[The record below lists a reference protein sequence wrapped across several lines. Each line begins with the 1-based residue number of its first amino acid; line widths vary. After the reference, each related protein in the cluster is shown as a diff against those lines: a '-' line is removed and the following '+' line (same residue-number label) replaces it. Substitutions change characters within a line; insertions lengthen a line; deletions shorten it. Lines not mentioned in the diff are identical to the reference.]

1 MSFILNFESSS
12 IMQSFIIY
20 NKVIYILFLIIFFI
34 DYSPYTEF
42 ISSIKKYFDIFFI
55 INNTIIIFSF
65 LFSIDY
71 FLSYSLQYPRFGYK
85 GLIPAANE
93 VTGVYFFGLCL
104 YFRDRIKFGNKQS
117 FLFYSTILSALLTGT
132 KGAWISVILI
142 SSYYLI
148 KYHRKYLLF
157 IIIPSFTS
165 IIVFTGISSFIWKE
179 YLSYFHWFIFKSDM
193 NLFSVL
199 ISGRD
204 RLIME
209 TIDELTG
216 NLPYIN
222 FIFGGADLSWI
233 YTETDIVD
241 LYLLLGIFILPLLF
255 TIYKIFLI
263 NDQSIDNKIMFLF
276 FLLLSAAGGHL
287 LTSAI
292 IPVYLL
298 IYIFTYPNYMLC
310 DRNNF
315 QS

>member
-1 MSFILNFESSS
+1 
-12 IMQSFIIY
+12 
-20 NKVIYILFLIIFFI
+20 
-34 DYSPYTEF
+34 
-42 ISSIKKYFDIFFI
+42 
-55 INNTIIIFSF
+55 
-65 LFSIDY
+65 
-71 FLSYSLQYPRFGYK
+71 
-85 GLIPAANE
+85 
-93 VTGVYFFGLCL
+93 
-104 YFRDRIKFGNKQS
+104 
-117 FLFYSTILSALLTGT
+117 
-132 KGAWISVILI
+132 
-142 SSYYLI
+142 
-148 KYHRKYLLF
+148 
-157 IIIPSFTS
+157 
-165 IIVFTGISSFIWKE
+165 
-179 YLSYFHWFIFKSDM
+179 
-193 NLFSVL
+193 
-199 ISGRD
+199 
-204 RLIME
+204 ME